1 MPTYEYECRAC
12 GHSFERTQ
20 SMSEEAI
27 KDCPECGKDVR
38 RIIFGGAGIIFKG
51 SGFYVNDSK
60 SKSSATTTSQK
71 TNSQTGDA
79 SGGDTGK
86 KPGGDAGN
94 SSAPASTR
102 PKAESKAESKPETKS
117 GAKESA

>member
-1 MPTYEYECRAC
+1 
-12 GHSFERTQ
+12 
-20 SMSEEAI
+20 MSEEPV
-27 KDCPECGKDVR
+27 KNCPECGKDVR

-60 SKSSATTTSQK
+60 GKNSMISSNSK

-79 SGGDTGK
+79 SGGDAS
-86 KPGGDAGN
+86 AGN
-94 SSAPASTR
+94 ADKKTSGDTVRASSTST
-102 PKAESKAESKPETKS
+102 AAAGSKAEPKA